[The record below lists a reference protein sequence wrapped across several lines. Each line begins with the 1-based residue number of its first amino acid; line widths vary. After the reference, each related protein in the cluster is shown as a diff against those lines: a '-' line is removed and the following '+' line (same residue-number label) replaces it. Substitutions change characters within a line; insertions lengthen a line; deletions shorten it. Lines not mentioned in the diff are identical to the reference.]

1 MIHQGLHPGGGGA
14 ERRIIG
20 GIFKHLE
27 DGELFQVFLVL
38 LLLYTQLLSE
48 AVLDRIVV
56 KGAANKIES
65 KPKK

>member
-20 GIFKHLE
+20 GIFKHFE
-27 DGELFQVFLVL
+27 DSELFQVFLVL

-56 KGAANKIES
+56 KRAANKIQSE
-65 KPKK
+65 P

>member
-1 MIHQGLHPGGGGA
+1 MAHQGLDPGGGGA

-20 GIFKHLE
+20 GIFEHLK

-38 LLLYTQLLSE
+38 LLLYIQLLSE

-56 KGAANKIES
+56 KGAANKIQSE
-65 KPKK
+65 P

>member
-1 MIHQGLHPGGGGA
+1 MVHQSLDPGGGGA

-20 GIFKHLE
+20 GIFEHLE

-56 KGAANKIES
+56 KGAAIKTQSE
-65 KPKK
+65 P

>member
-1 MIHQGLHPGGGGA
+1 MVHQGLDPGGGRA

-38 LLLYTQLLSE
+38 LLLYIQLLSE

-65 KPKK
+65 KAKK